1 MFLFN
6 ITALFANKASISSNN
21 IGSVEYCIV
30 ETSPSLLI
38 VNKTGRG
45 VEQSRVG
52 NVVDTTE
59 TTMHA
64 HLCLCFF
71 IRTTMNSC
79 GIMFVLSRNTGPG
92 FTIGCLF

>member
-59 TTMHA
+59 TTMHI
-64 HLCLCFF
+64 CVCVFF
-71 IRTTMNSC
+71 IRTTMNSRV
-79 GIMFVLSRNTGPG
+79 IMFVLSRNTGPE
-92 FTIGCLF
+92 FTIGSLF